1 VRAGR
6 PATLRRN
13 RDPDKEAFMSV
24 ILIFAGF
31 VLVGDTLAV
40 GISYLVEQVSNSI
53 SLMVFLALY
62 ILVFWISWKLAVH
75 VTERY
80 VIREQ

>member
-1 VRAGR
+1 
-6 PATLRRN
+6 
-13 RDPDKEAFMSV
+13 MSV

-40 GISYLVEQVSNSI
+40 GISYLVEQISNSI

-80 VIREQ
+80 VIHEH